1 MIWSQCEKLLYSL
14 EESLV
19 FIYNQP
25 FYALCIPVST
35 QRINDNNM
43 AAILDLSSKNKALS
57 YLNACHCFGRS
68 PTNVDTI
75 INAQE
80 VSRIHA
86 VVDWTNNQWLIRD
99 ISNNGTWVN
108 SQKLVKDTPYKLKV
122 GDKIFFASGDS
133 HGFAIQDLNPPQ
145 NMLLPIDQYG
155 EQTTESPI
163 ILSDGNLLPSEEN
176 PEIALFYVPSKDQ
189 WYKEFLVD
197 TDGSAYPVVNSDLLF
212 FANQKWQL
220 KLIPLTENTVLMAKA
235 KLSVHQI
242 KYRFN
247 LSLDEESTELTVTTD
262 DEKFSLAN
270 KAHHYLT
277 LSLARHRDEDAKK
290 GIDEDNQGWRLPEV
304 LTKELGCDITLFNTH
319 VCRAKQQFRDMLD
332 GACDGDELIERKGK
346 KIRFAGVYYRI
357 YKGNELI
364 VNRGQDKVSLTV
376 LHG

>member
-1 MIWSQCEKLLYSL
+1 
-14 EESLV
+14 
-19 FIYNQP
+19 
-25 FYALCIPVST
+25 
-35 QRINDNNM
+35 M
-43 AAILDLSSKNKALS
+43 AAILNITNENKALH

-68 PTNVDTI
+68 PTNVDTV

-86 VVDWTNNQWLIRD
+86 VIEWTNTKWLIRD
-99 ISNNGTWVN
+99 LSNNGTWVN
-108 SQKLVKDTPYKLKV
+108 NQKLIKDSSHQLEV
-122 GDKIFFASGDS
+122 GDKIFFASGES
-133 HGFAIQDLNPPQ
+133 HGFLVKDLAPPQ
-145 NMLLPIDQYG
+145 NMLLPVGDQADK
-155 EQTTESPI
+155 SPI
-163 ILSDGNLLPSEEN
+163 ILADGNLLPSEEN

-197 TDGSAYPVVNSDLLF
+197 ADGSAYPVMNADLLF
-212 FANQKWQL
+212 FAQQNWQVRL
-220 KLIPLTENTVLMAKA
+220 NPLSENTVLMAKA
-235 KLSVHQI
+235 KLTVEQI

-247 LSLDEESTELTVTTD
+247 LSLDEESTELTINTD
-262 DEKFSLAN
+262 DEKFSLAS

-290 GIDEDNQGWRLPEV
+290 GLDADSQGWRLPET
-304 LTKELGCDITLFNTH
+304 LTKELGYDITLFNTH

-346 KIRFAGVYYRI
+346 KIRFAGVFYRI

>member
-1 MIWSQCEKLLYSL
+1 
-14 EESLV
+14 
-19 FIYNQP
+19 
-25 FYALCIPVST
+25 
-35 QRINDNNM
+35 M
-43 AAILDLSSKNKALS
+43 AAILELNNENKELY

-68 PTNVDTI
+68 PTNVDTV

-86 VVDWTNNQWLIRD
+86 VVDWSDNQWFIRD

-108 SQKLVKDTPYKLKV
+108 NQKLVKDSPHKLNV
-122 GDKIFFASGDS
+122 GDTIYFASGES
-133 HGFAIQDLNPPQ
+133 HGFLVHDLAPPQ
-145 NMLLPIDQYG
+145 NMLLPIDQMG
-155 EQTTESPI
+155 EPLAEDPI
-163 ILSDGNLLPSEEN
+163 VLADGNILPSEEN

-189 WYKEFLVD
+189 WYKELLLD
-197 TDGSAYPVVNSDLLF
+197 TDGSAYPVSNSDLIF
-212 FANQKWQL
+212 FNNQKWQL
-220 KLIPLTENTVLMAKA
+220 KLMPLTENTVLMAKA

-247 LSLDEESTELTVTTD
+247 LSLDEENTELTVTTD
-262 DEKFSLAN
+262 DEQFSLAN

-277 LSLARHRDEDAKK
+277 LSLARHRDEDAKN
-290 GIDEDNQGWRLPEV
+290 GIDEDNQGWRLPET

-319 VCRAKQQFRDMLD
+319 VCRAKQQFRDVLD

-346 KIRFAGVYYRI
+346 RIRFAGVYYRI

-364 VNRGQDKVSLTV
+364 VNHWQDKVSLTV

>member
-1 MIWSQCEKLLYSL
+1 
-14 EESLV
+14 
-19 FIYNQP
+19 
-25 FYALCIPVST
+25 
-35 QRINDNNM
+35 M
-43 AAILDLSSKNKALS
+43 AAILDLNNENKALS

-68 PTNVDTI
+68 PTNVDTV

-86 VVDWTNNQWLIRD
+86 VVEWTSNQWFIRD

-108 SQKLVKDTPYKLKV
+108 NQKLVKDSPHKLKV
-122 GDKIFFASGDS
+122 GDKVFFASGES
-133 HGFAIQDLNPPQ
+133 HGISIEDLNPPQ
-145 NMLLPIDQYG
+145 NMLMPLDQSG
-155 EQTTESPI
+155 KPAAQSPI
-163 ILSDGNLLPSEEN
+163 ILSDGNLLPSEQN

-197 TDGSAYPVVNSDLLF
+197 TDGSAFPVADSDLLF
-212 FANQKWQL
+212 FADQKWQL
-220 KLIPLTENTVLMAKA
+220 KLTPLTENTVLMAKT
-235 KLSVHQI
+235 KLSIDQI

-277 LSLARHRDEDAKK
+277 LSLARHRDEDAKQ
-290 GIDEDNQGWRLPEV
+290 GIDADNQGWRLPET
-304 LTKELGCDITLFNTH
+304 LIKELGYEITLFNTH
-319 VCRAKQQFRDMLD
+319 VCRAKQQFRDVLD

-346 KIRFAGVYYRI
+346 KIRFAGVFYRI

>member
-1 MIWSQCEKLLYSL
+1 
-14 EESLV
+14 
-19 FIYNQP
+19 
-25 FYALCIPVST
+25 
-35 QRINDNNM
+35 M
-43 AAILDLSSKNKALS
+43 AAILNLNNKDKALS

-68 PTNVDTI
+68 PTNVDTV

-86 VVDWTNNQWLIRD
+86 VVEWSHSQWLIRD
-99 ISNNGTWVN
+99 LSNNGTWVN
-108 SQKLVKDTPYKLKV
+108 NQKLVKDNPHKLNV
-122 GDKIFFASGDS
+122 GDTIYFASDQS
-133 HGFAIQDLNPPQ
+133 HGFTIKDLEPPQ
-145 NMLLPIDQYG
+145 NMLLPIGQAG
-155 EQTTESPI
+155 EETTASPI
-163 ILSDGNLLPSEEN
+163 ILSDGNILPSEQN

-197 TDGSAYPVVNSDLLF
+197 TDGSAYPVYHSDLLF
-212 FANQKWQL
+212 FADQKWQL
-220 KLIPLTENTVLMAKA
+220 TLMPLTENTVLMAKP
-235 KLSVHQI
+235 KLTVDQI

-247 LSLDEESTELTVTTD
+247 LSLDEENTELTVTTD

-277 LSLARHRDEDAKK
+277 LSLARHRDADAKQ
-290 GIDEDNQGWRLPEV
+290 GIDEDNQGWRLPET
-304 LTKELGCDITLFNTH
+304 LIKELGYEITLFNTH

-346 KIRFAGVYYRI
+346 KIRFAGVFYRI

>member
-1 MIWSQCEKLLYSL
+1 
-14 EESLV
+14 
-19 FIYNQP
+19 
-25 FYALCIPVST
+25 
-35 QRINDNNM
+35 M
-43 AAILDLSSKNKALS
+43 AAILDLNNKDQALS

-68 PTNVDTI
+68 PTNVDTV

-86 VVDWTNNQWLIRD
+86 VVEWTDNQWFIRD

-108 SQKLVKDTPYKLKV
+108 NQKLIKDTPQKLKV
-122 GDKIFFASGDS
+122 SDKIFFASGES
-133 HGFAIQDLNPPQ
+133 HGFSVEDLSPPQ
-145 NMLLPIDQYG
+145 NMLLPIAQQGDQ
-155 EQTTESPI
+155 SPI
-163 ILSDGNLLPSEEN
+163 ILADGNLLPSEQN

-212 FANQKWQL
+212 FDNQKWQL
-220 KLIPLTENTVLMAKA
+220 KLTPLTENTVLMAKA
-235 KLSVHQI
+235 KLSVEQI

-247 LSLDEESTELTVTTD
+247 LSLDEENTELTVTTD
-262 DEKFSLAN
+262 DEQFSLAN

-277 LSLARHRDEDAKK
+277 LSLARHRDEDAKQ
-290 GIDEDNQGWRLPEV
+290 GIDEDNQGWRLPET
-304 LTKELGCDITLFNTH
+304 LIKELGYEITLFNTH

-346 KIRFAGVYYRI
+346 KIRFAGVFYRI

>member
-1 MIWSQCEKLLYSL
+1 
-14 EESLV
+14 
-19 FIYNQP
+19 
-25 FYALCIPVST
+25 
-35 QRINDNNM
+35 M
-43 AAILDLSSKNKALS
+43 AAILNLNIKNEALR

-68 PTNVDTI
+68 PTNVDTV

-86 VVDWTNNQWLIRD
+86 VVEWSNNQWLIRD
-99 ISNNGTWVN
+99 LSNNGTWIN
-108 SQKLVKDTPYKLKV
+108 NQKLIKDSPHKLKV
-122 GDKIFFASGDS
+122 GDKIFFASGES

-145 NMLLPIDQYG
+145 NMLLPIGQNG
-155 EQTTESPI
+155 EPVSDSPI
-163 ILSDGNLLPSEEN
+163 ILSDGNLLPSEDR

-189 WYKEFLVD
+189 WYKEFLID
-197 TDGSAYPVVNSDLLF
+197 TDGSAYPVASSDLLF
-212 FANQKWQL
+212 FNNQKWQL
-220 KLIPLTENTVLMAKA
+220 KLTPLTENTVLMAKA
-235 KLSVHQI
+235 KLSVDQI

-247 LSLDEESTELTVTTD
+247 LSLDEENTELTVTTD
-262 DEKFSLAN
+262 DEQFSLAN

-277 LSLARHRDEDAKK
+277 LSLARHRDEDAKE
-290 GIDEDNQGWRLPEV
+290 GIDADNQGWRLPET

-346 KIRFAGVYYRI
+346 KIRFAGVFYRI

>member
-1 MIWSQCEKLLYSL
+1 
-14 EESLV
+14 
-19 FIYNQP
+19 
-25 FYALCIPVST
+25 
-35 QRINDNNM
+35 M
-43 AAILDLSSKNKALS
+43 AAILNLNNKTEALN

-68 PTNVDTI
+68 PTNVDTV

-86 VVDWTNNQWLIRD
+86 VIEWSNNQWLIRD

-108 SQKLVKDTPYKLKV
+108 SQKLVKDRPHKLKA
-122 GDKIFFASGDS
+122 GDNIFFASGES
-133 HGFAIQDLNPPQ
+133 HGFTIKDLSPPQ
-145 NMLLPIDQYG
+145 NMLLPIGQQG
-155 EQTTESPI
+155 EAITESPI
-163 ILSDGNLLPSEEN
+163 VLSDCNLLPSEQK
-176 PEIALFYVPSKDQ
+176 PEIALFYVQSKDQ

-197 TDGSAYPVVNSDLLF
+197 TDGSAYPVANSDQLF
-212 FANQKWQL
+212 FANQRWQI
-220 KLIPLTENTVLMAKA
+220 KLNPLSENTVLMAKA
-235 KLSVHQI
+235 KLLAHQI

-247 LSLDEESTELTVTTD
+247 LSSDEESTELTITTD
-262 DEKFSLAN
+262 DEKFSLSN

-290 GIDEDNQGWRLPEV
+290 GIDAHDQGWRLPET

-346 KIRFAGVYYRI
+346 KIRFSGVFYRI

-364 VNRGQDKVSLTV
+364 VNRGQDRVSLTV

>member
-1 MIWSQCEKLLYSL
+1 
-14 EESLV
+14 
-19 FIYNQP
+19 
-25 FYALCIPVST
+25 
-35 QRINDNNM
+35 M
-43 AAILDLSSKNKALS
+43 AAILNLNNKNEALS

-68 PTNVDTI
+68 PTNVDTV

-86 VVDWTNNQWLIRD
+86 VVEWNNNQWLIRD
-99 ISNNGTWVN
+99 LSNNGTWVN
-108 SQKLVKDTPYKLKV
+108 NQKLVKDNPHKLKV
-122 GDKIFFASGDS
+122 GDKIFFASGES
-133 HGFAIQDLNPPQ
+133 HGFEIQDLRPPQ
-145 NMLLPIDQYG
+145 NMLLPIAQPGDCV
-155 EQTTESPI
+155 TESPI
-163 ILSDGNLLPSEEN
+163 VLTDGNLLPSEQN

-189 WYKEFLVD
+189 WYKEFLID
-197 TDGSAYPVVNSDLLF
+197 TDGSAYPVANSDLLF
-212 FANQKWQL
+212 FNNQKWQL

-235 KLSVHQI
+235 KLSVDQI

-247 LSLDEESTELTVTTD
+247 LSLDEENTELTVTTD
-262 DEKFSLAN
+262 DEKFCLAN

-277 LSLARHRDEDAKK
+277 LSLARHRDEDAKQ
-290 GIDEDNQGWRLPEV
+290 GIDADNQGWRLPET

-319 VCRAKQQFRDMLD
+319 VCRAKQQFRDMFD

-346 KIRFAGVYYRI
+346 KIRFAGVFYRI

>member
-1 MIWSQCEKLLYSL
+1 MPIDYEDNLSSSL
-14 EESLV
+14 EELLV
-19 FIYNQP
+19 FIYNHLI
-25 FYALCIPVST
+25 LCILHLVIT
-35 QRINDNNM
+35 QRIDDNNM
-43 AAILDLSSKNKALS
+43 AAILNLNNNSKSLS

-68 PTNVDTI
+68 PTNVDTV

-86 VVDWTNNQWLIRD
+86 VVDWTDGQWFIRD
-99 ISNNGTWVN
+99 LSNNGTWVN
-108 SQKLVKDTPYKLKV
+108 SQKLVKDSPHKLNV
-122 GDKIFFASGDS
+122 DDKIFFASGES
-133 HGFAIQDLNPPQ
+133 HGFLIQDLSPPQ
-145 NMLLPIDQYG
+145 NMLLPVEDIAG
-155 EQTTESPI
+155 QTSLSPI

-197 TDGSAYPVVNSDLLF
+197 SDGSAYPVANSDLIL
-212 FANQKWQL
+212 FANQRWQL
-220 KLIPLTENTVLMAKA
+220 KLTPLTENTVLMAKA
-235 KLSVHQI
+235 KLSVEQI

-247 LSLDEESTELTVTTD
+247 LSLDEENTELTITTD
-262 DEKFSLAN
+262 DEQFSLAT

-277 LSLARHRDEDAKK
+277 LSLARHRDEDAKN
-290 GIDEDNQGWRLPEV
+290 GIDVDNQGWRLPEV

-346 KIRFAGVYYRI
+346 KIRFAGVFYRI

-364 VNRGQDKVSLTV
+364 VNRGQEKVSLTV

>member
-1 MIWSQCEKLLYSL
+1 
-14 EESLV
+14 
-19 FIYNQP
+19 
-25 FYALCIPVST
+25 
-35 QRINDNNM
+35 M
-43 AAILDLSSKNKALS
+43 AAILDITNENKALH

-68 PTNVDTI
+68 PTNVDTV

-86 VVDWTNNQWLIRD
+86 VIEWTNTKWLIRD
-99 ISNNGTWVN
+99 LSNNGTWVN
-108 SQKLVKDTPYKLKV
+108 NQKLVKDSSHPLEV
-122 GDKIFFASGDS
+122 GDKIFFASGES
-133 HGFAIQDLNPPQ
+133 HGFLVKDLAPPQ
-145 NMLLPIDQYG
+145 NMLLPVGDQADK
-155 EQTTESPI
+155 SPI
-163 ILSDGNLLPSEEN
+163 ILADGNLLPSEEN

-197 TDGSAYPVVNSDLLF
+197 ADGSAYPVMNADLLF
-212 FANQKWQL
+212 FAQQNWQVRL
-220 KLIPLTENTVLMAKA
+220 NPLSENTVLMAKA
-235 KLSVHQI
+235 KLTVEQI

-247 LSLDEESTELTVTTD
+247 LSLDEESTELTINTD
-262 DEKFSLAN
+262 DEKFSLAS

-290 GIDEDNQGWRLPEV
+290 GLDADSQGWRLPET
-304 LTKELGCDITLFNTH
+304 LTKELGYDITLFNTH

-346 KIRFAGVYYRI
+346 KIRFAGVFYRI